1 MAWYVLPN
9 DDGGFSVVD
18 GELWAMYPQLFQSV
32 DGVVKADASLIAISD
47 EHYQAYCNKGNV
59 GTRFVDGKFVFPAP
73 QTDAAALLAAAKATK
88 LTQINNAA
96 QTFVAAASGMD
107 KVPDFELRT
116 WALQAIE
123 AKAWHDNPDATTPI
137 LDQIAISRGIAADQ
151 LKAAAYRKS
160 VLYELLT
167 AHVAG
172 QRQALETRINASKSV
187 ADVDAVDVK
196 FTAPTA
202 PKEAK

>member
-9 DDGGFSVVD
+9 DDGGFAVID
-18 GELWAMYPQLFQSV
+18 GELWPMYPQLFDEV
-32 DGVVKADASLIAISD
+32 EGVIKADARLIAISD
-47 EHYQAYCNKGNV
+47 EQYQEYCNKGNT
-59 GTRFVDGKFVFPAP
+59 GTRFVAGKFVFPVP
-73 QTDAAALLAAAKATK
+73 QTDAAALLTAAKATK
-88 LTQINNAA
+88 LAQINNAA

-137 LDQIAISRGIAADQ
+137 LDRIAASRGITAGQ

-160 VLYELLT
+160 VLFEQLT

-172 QRQALETRINASKSV
+172 QRQALETRVNAAKSM
-187 ADVDAVDVK
+187 ADVEAVEIK
-196 FTAPTA
+196 FTAPQ
-202 PKEAK
+202 EAK

>member
-1 MAWYVLPN
+1 MAWYVLPS

-18 GELWAMYPQLFQSV
+18 GELWPMYPQLFQSV
-32 DGVVKADASLIAISD
+32 DGVVKADARLIAISD
-47 EHYQAYCNKGNV
+47 EQYQAYCNKGNT
-59 GTRFVDGKFVFPAP
+59 GTRFVAGKFVFPVP
-73 QTDAAALLAAAKATK
+73 QTDASALLTAAKATK
-88 LTQINNAA
+88 LAQINNAA

-123 AKAWHDNPDATTPI
+123 SKAWHDNPDATTPI
-137 LDQIAISRGIAADQ
+137 LDQIAASRGITAGQ

-160 VLYELLT
+160 VLFGQLT

-172 QRQALETRINASKSV
+172 QRQALEARVNAAKSV
-187 ADVDAVDVK
+187 EEIAEIEVK
-196 FTAPTA
+196 FTKPEEM
-202 PKEAK
+202 K